1 MKILYALNGT
11 GYGHASRAMSILP
24 ILKHYDVDIL
34 VSGEMDL
41 IDIGYEIKYR
51 FKGFTFVYNK
61 GKIDYWKT
69 FKQLNLIQ
77 FVKDIVSLPVSQ
89 YDLVISDFEPI
100 SAYAAKFRGV
110 KSLSLSHQAS
120 FLSEDTPRPSKI
132 DKAAEWMLKNYA
144 PCEFNI
150 GFHFKQYDD
159 FILPPHIRSVIRDN
173 KGRTTNDGFI
183 LVYLSAYNINDL
195 IRIFSKYK
203 DHQFVIFSSQVDKSG
218 WNKSNIE
225 FRPADPSSFMYA
237 LLKCSGVITGGG
249 FETVAEALYLN
260 KRVLTIPIK
269 GQYEQECNATA
280 TSWIHNGYKGTLAPV
295 YLKWFLNR
303 TKDPINEYN
312 FEISTDEEVLQAIEH
327 ILYDQVQNDY
337 CI

>member
-1 MKILYALNGT
+1 MKILYAFNGT
-11 GYGHASRAMSILP
+11 GYGHSSRAMSILP

-34 VSGEMDL
+34 ISGEMSP
-41 IDIGYEIKYR
+41 IDIGHQIKYR

-77 FVKDIVSLPVSQ
+77 FVKDIVSLNVTQ

-110 KSLSLSHQAS
+110 KSLSLSHHAA
-120 FLSEDTPRPSKI
+120 FLSKSTPRPDKI

-144 PCEFNI
+144 PCKHNI

-159 FILPPHIRSVIRDN
+159 FILSPHIRSVIRDSKESVTDKN
-173 KGRTTNDGFI
+173 FI
-183 LVYLSAYNINDL
+183 LVYLSAYNPYDL
-195 IRIFSKYK
+195 VKVLNKYS
-203 DHQFVIFSSQVDKSG
+203 DYQFIIISSEIKSIVRPT
-218 WNKSNIE
+218 SNTTIK
-225 FRPADPSSFMYA
+225 PADPIGFMD
-237 LLKCSGVITGGG
+237 LLINCSGVITGGG

-269 GQYEQECNATA
+269 GQYEQECNSTA
-280 TSWIHNGYKGTLAPV
+280 ASGIHNGYKGKLAPV
-295 YLKWFLNR
+295 YLRWFLER
-303 TKDPINEYN
+303 TKLPDAN
-312 FEISTDEEVLQAIEH
+312 FNFKISTDEEVLQAIENV
-327 ILYDQVQNDY
+327 LYDQ
-337 CI
+337 I

>member
-1 MKILYALNGT
+1 MKILYAFNGT

-24 ILKHYDVDIL
+24 ILKHYDVDVL
-34 VSGEMDL
+34 VSGEMNP
-41 IDIGYEIKYR
+41 IDIGHEIKYR
-51 FKGFTFVYNK
+51 FKGFTFVYDK

-77 FVKDIVSLPVSQ
+77 FVKDIVSLNVSQ
-89 YDLVISDFEPI
+89 YDLIISDFEPI

-120 FLSEDTPRPSKI
+120 FLSEETPRPDKI

-144 PCEFNI
+144 PCKYNI

-173 KGRTTNDGFI
+173 KEQITNEGFI
-183 LVYLSAYNINDL
+183 LVYLSAYDINDL
-195 IRIFSKYK
+195 VRTFEKYPEY
-203 DHQFVIFSSQVDKSG
+203 QFVIFSSQVDKPG
-218 WNKSNIE
+218 WNKSNVR
-225 FRPADPSSFMYA
+225 FRPANQSDFMYA
-237 LLKCSGVITGGG
+237 LLKCNGVITGGG

-269 GQYEQECNATA
+269 GQYEQECNAEA
-280 TSWIHNGYKGTLAPV
+280 TNRIHNGYKGTLAPV
-295 YLKWFLNR
+295 YLRWFLNR
-303 TKDPINEYN
+303 TKDPIFEYD
-312 FEISTDEEVLQAIEH
+312 FKISTDEEVLQSIEDV
-327 ILYDQVQNDY
+327 LYDQ
-337 CI
+337 I